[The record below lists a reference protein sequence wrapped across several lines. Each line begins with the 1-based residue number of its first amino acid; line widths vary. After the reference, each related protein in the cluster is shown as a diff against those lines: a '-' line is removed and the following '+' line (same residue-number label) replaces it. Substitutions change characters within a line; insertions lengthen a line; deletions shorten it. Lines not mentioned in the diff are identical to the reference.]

1 MPKTLL
7 ATLTLA
13 AVLVAGRAHAQAP
26 VVDHSNLL
34 QNMRTA
40 LQTAQLVQNTGQQLQ
55 MMQSQLQYQ
64 LQNLK
69 SINPTSINNMLALL
83 NQGTFT
89 YAMLQGD
96 LSTMGYTVRTV
107 NTNFNR
113 LFPKSQN
120 QWKTVRSSD
129 FNGYYDGWNNEITS
143 SSLAAFRAQAALSTI
158 DANNK
163 AAQNILLA
171 ANSSSTGEIRQL
183 QLVNQQL
190 ALIHTE
196 LASLVQN
203 LSTVG
208 RVFTE
213 WTAASTGEQMMERER
228 GRRRLDN
235 YTSRGAPA
243 QVLNRFP

>member
-1 MPKTLL
+1 MTKTLL
-7 ATLTLA
+7 VTLSLA
-13 AVLVAGRAHAQAP
+13 GVLLAGRAQAQTP
-26 VVDHSNLL
+26 VVDHTNLI

-40 LQTAQLVQNTGQQLQ
+40 LQTAQLVQNTANQLQ

-69 SINPTSINNMLALL
+69 SISPTSFSNILALL

-96 LSTMGYTVRTV
+96 LSTMGYTVATV
-107 NTNFNR
+107 NNNFNR

-120 QWKTVRSSD
+120 QWKTVPGSK
-129 FNGYYDGWNNEITS
+129 FTGYYDGWNNELITS
-143 SSLAAFRAQAALSTI
+143 SQAAFRAQAALSTI
-158 DANNK
+158 DGNNK
-163 AAQNILLA
+163 AIQGILLA
-171 ANSSSTGEIRQL
+171 ANNSSTGEIRQL

-203 LSTVG
+203 VTTVG

-213 WTAASTGEQMMERER
+213 WTAASTGEKMMESER
-228 GRRRLDN
+228 ASRRLQN
-235 YTSRGAPA
+235 YTSRGAPS

>member
-1 MPKTLL
+1 MSKTLL
-7 ATLTLA
+7 ATVSLA
-13 AVLVAGRAHAQAP
+13 TILIAGRAHAQAP
-26 VVDHSNLL
+26 VVDHSNLV
-34 QNMRTA
+34 QNIRTA
-40 LQTAQLVQNTGQQLQ
+40 LQTAQLVQNTGQQIQ
-55 MMQSQLQYQ
+55 MMQAQLQYQ

-69 SINPTSINNMLALL
+69 SISPTSFGNMLALL
-83 NQGTFT
+83 NQGTLT

-107 NTNFNR
+107 NNNFNR
-113 LFPKSQN
+113 LFPKSQT
-120 QWKTVRSSD
+120 QWKSVRYND
-129 FNGYYDGWNNEITS
+129 FNGYYDNWNNEITTS
-143 SSLAAFRAQAALSTI
+143 SQAAFRAQSAVSTL
-158 DANNK
+158 DANNR
-163 AAQNILLA
+163 AIQNILIA
-171 ANSSSTGEIRQL
+171 ANNSSTGEIRQL

-190 ALIHTE
+190 AVIHTE

-203 LSTVG
+203 LTTVG
-208 RVFTE
+208 RVITE